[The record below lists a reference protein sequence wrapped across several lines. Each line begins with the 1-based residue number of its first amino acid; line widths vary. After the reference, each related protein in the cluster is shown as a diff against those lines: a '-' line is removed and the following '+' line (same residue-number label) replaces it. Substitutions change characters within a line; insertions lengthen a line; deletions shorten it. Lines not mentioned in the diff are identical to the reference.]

1 MKKIFLLFIFYSVVC
16 TGGDHGGHVDHS
28 DHSKRQSGLYNAKK
42 ECQALGYEWKN
53 GKCIKNEKNDRGWGI
68 ITRDGIRKGCSTT
81 HEGTFCT
88 AVYPKGSTTGDSSGG
103 STTGNSSGGIF
114 YPPIGGPTGPIRPE
128 GVPDSYEYGGIDRET
143 ECTKAKAG
151 KIRCKIVNYQVWH
164 ECVTDTEGNKVCP
177 DIISGGTTGGQV
189 FPEESSEGTT
199 GGQVYSSEEAKKVS
213 GSVK

>member
-16 TGGDHGGHVDHS
+16 AGGDHGGHVDHS
-28 DHSKRQSGLYNAKK
+28 KK
-42 ECQALGYEWKN
+42 KLVGVGGTCEPRSDGST
-53 GKCIKNEKNDRGWGI
+53 KCCYPTHGGVSCI
-68 ITRDGIRKGCSTT
+68 ITSKTGAII
-81 HEGTFCT
+81 
-88 AVYPKGSTTGDSSGG
+88 GDSSGG

-114 YPPIGGPTGPIRPE
+114 YPPIGDPAGPIRPE